1 MKRSAIRDIGSNM
14 WILKFHLW
22 HRYCKDI
29 TLQSATNEIVTKDRK
44 TILQHKE
51 KTDKSRDPLVN
62 KKKWLT
68 FPRIY
73 KWLPFNAQGTKRIW
87 LWEQDKTTRC
97 QMVVSKL
104 VQSTDAFCAS
114 SALKQTVLMSLITGH
129 TFKELGNT
137 SCRTENCTYLISCKV
152 CFQQYIVEIL
162 VGDLCISIINHCSTI

>member
-1 MKRSAIRDIGSNM
+1 MRLLQKTGKQFCNTKRKQTKAGI
-14 WILKFHLW
+14 HLW
-22 HRYCKDI
+22 
-29 TLQSATNEIVTKDRK
+29 T
-44 TILQHKE
+44 
-51 KTDKSRDPLVN
+51 
-62 KKKWLT
+62 KKWLT

-114 SALKQTVLMSLITGH
+114 SALKQTVLMSLTTGH